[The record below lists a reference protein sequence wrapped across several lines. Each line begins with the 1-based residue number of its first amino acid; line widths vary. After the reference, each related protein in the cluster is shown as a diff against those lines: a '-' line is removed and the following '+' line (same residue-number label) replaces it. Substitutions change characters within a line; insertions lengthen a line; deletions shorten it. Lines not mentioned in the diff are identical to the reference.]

1 MINLLLL
8 ALLLLYEDILSN
20 LRLGSSSEDRNK
32 NVVVVNGSVVTGPVV
47 GTDPTDV
54 GHVKRDTA
62 EAAEVEADDEEE
74 EGEAVKE
81 WRFQR

>member
-20 LRLGSSSEDRNK
+20 LRLGSSSADRNK

-62 EAAEVEADDEEE
+62 EASEVEADDEEE

-81 WRFQR
+81 